1 MENESV
7 TVRAEEPTAEPTPEA
22 PGRDGRGTAGVT
34 EESTG
39 SSTAECGRIEGVVI
53 GRLVR
58 GGPAAEVLVDYP
70 GNPTGG
76 PLSALSTAETGPDDV
91 GRDVA
96 LAFQGGDPGKPV
108 MLGFLEHPRPLEVEV
123 DAEEGG
129 GRSEPGDAEAG
140 EVEAPEAD
148 RREGEAA
155 IPVDG
160 TSDGGLEARVDDE
173 RLVLSAEKEIVLR
186 CGRSSITL
194 TRAGKVLIR
203 GRYLLSRSA
212 GVNRIKGGSVQI
224 N

>member
-7 TVRAEEPTAEPTPEA
+7 TVRTGESAPETT
-22 PGRDGRGTAGVT
+22 GGEGRGRAGVT
-34 EESTG
+34 EEST
-39 SSTAECGRIEGVVI
+39 SAAESGRIEGVVI

-58 GGPAAEVLVDYP
+58 GGPTAEVLVEYP

-76 PLSALSTAETGPDDV
+76 PLSAVSTAETSSDDV
-91 GRDVA
+91 DRDVA

-108 MLGFLEHPRPLEVEV
+108 MLGFLEHPRPLEVAV
-123 DAEEGG
+123 DA
-129 GRSEPGDAEAG
+129 G
-140 EVEAPEAD
+140 EPEAD
-148 RREGEAA
+148 GSAGSE
-155 IPVDG
+155 
-160 TSDGGLEARVDDE
+160 LEARVDDE

-194 TRAGKVLIR
+194 TRAGKILIR